1 MNESQTQI
9 EGQLENTIT
18 GKILDVAKYVG
29 TSIFGF
35 VFEQYLNIVNSFLSS
50 VQTQLAELVPEGSPA
65 MDRYRQAQL
74 ISQAINEVFNDPVFK
89 AQIETFTSNIKATIT
104 PFLQEI
110 NELLERESENLAG
123 SAFKIT
129 NRVARNAVAGVMEG
143 VEGALTLFPG
153 VGTVIDLLNVLQG
166 FIDSA
171 SVVSTEFFKNM
182 SKVMEAFLKVY
193 GETSGPIVD
202 TIKSVEE
209 LFNNVKTI
217 QERVNTKIADV
228 SSKMDQI
235 QNIGA
240 VAVAARRGGKK
251 TKTIKRNRNKHLK

>member
-1 MNESQTQI
+1 M
-9 EGQLENTIT
+9 
-18 GKILDVAKYVG
+18 
-29 TSIFGF
+29 
-35 VFEQYLNIVNSFLSS
+35 
-50 VQTQLAELVPEGSPA
+50 
-65 MDRYRQAQL
+65 
-74 ISQAINEVFNDPVFK
+74 
-89 AQIETFTSNIKATIT
+89 
-104 PFLQEI
+104 
-110 NELLERESENLAG
+110 
-123 SAFKIT
+123 
-129 NRVARNAVAGVMEG
+129 ARNAVAGVMEG

-235 QNIGA
+235 QNIGINRIGT
-240 VAVAARRGGKK
+240 VAVPRGGKK